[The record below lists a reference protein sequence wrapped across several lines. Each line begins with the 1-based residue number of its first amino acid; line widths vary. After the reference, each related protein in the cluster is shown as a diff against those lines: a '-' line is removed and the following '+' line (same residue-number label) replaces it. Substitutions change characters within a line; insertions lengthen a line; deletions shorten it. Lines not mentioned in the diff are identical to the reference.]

1 LALFEATLQGLV
13 LGNAHQNV
21 LHFKTANGTE
31 TPATLAADLRD
42 KWLQQIKT
50 RHGGTLVWNGISVRQ
65 LGTTTAP
72 FTLSI
77 AITGSGDTSANYT
90 PFAAFVVQIRTA
102 FAGRH
107 GHGRFYLG
115 AVHPGA
121 YVNGILTSTTISDWA
136 TIISTLMGWYGPS
149 GTTPYQ
155 LGVLKRGSSDSTDFH
170 PCTALVLRSSLGV
183 QRRRN
188 YGVGI

>member
-1 LALFEATLQGLV
+1 MALFEATLQGLV

-21 LHFKTANGTE
+21 IHFKTSNGTE
-31 TPATLAADLRD
+31 TTAMLAAELRD
-42 KWLQQIKT
+42 HWLQQIKT
-50 RHGGTLVWNGISVRQ
+50 RHGSPLLWNGISVRK
-65 LGTTTAP
+65 LGTTDAP

-77 AITGSGDTSANYT
+77 SIAGAGDSSANYT

-102 FAGRH
+102 FAGKH

-115 AVHPGA
+115 AVHPGS
-121 YVNGILTSTTISDWA
+121 YVNGIITSTTISDWA
-136 TIISTLMGWYGPS
+136 TVISTLMGWYGPS

-155 LGVLKRGSSDSTDFH
+155 IGVLKRGSTDPTDFH
-170 PCTALVLRSSLGV
+170 PATALVLRSSLGV

>member
-1 LALFEATLQGLV
+1 MSLFRVTAQGLI

-21 LHFKTANGTE
+21 LHFKTSNGTE
-31 TPATLAADLRD
+31 TTAQLAAHIRD
-42 KWLQQIKT
+42 NWLQQVKT
-50 RHGGTLVWNGISVRQ
+50 RHGATLVWNGVLVQKIGS
-65 LGTTTAP
+65 GEAP

-77 AITGSGDTSANYT
+77 NIPGSGDSSANYT
-90 PFAAFVVQIRTA
+90 PFAAFVVQLKTA
-102 FAGRH
+102 TAGRH

-121 YVNGILTSTTISDWA
+121 HVNGIVTSTTLSDWA
-136 TIISTLMGWYGPS
+136 TPIATLMGLYGPS
-149 GTTPYQ
+149 HSSPYNLVVVKRTTNAAE
-155 LGVLKRGSSDSTDFH
+155 
-170 PCTALVLRSSLGV
+170 TAYPVTAMVLRSSLGT